1 MSYRKGKVKIK
12 WNSDFAYA
20 VGIIA
25 TDGNLSS
32 DLRHIHITSKD
43 EEMILNCKKCLGIN
57 NSISKKARGGSKEKK
72 YYVLQFGDKNFFE
85 FLLSIGITPKK
96 SKTIGKIQI
105 PPEYFKDF
113 LRGCIDGDGSITIS
127 KHPES
132 RYPQYKVRL
141 CSASK
146 VFLEWI
152 LNTSKEF
159 FLIKG
164 GSIHIPKNSSVFT
177 LVFAKEDSIQIL
189 RSIYKGKITSLKRK
203 KEIGL
208 KILKQSKNL
217 CRGEDLNLHEM
228 NLVAS

>member
-1 MSYRKGKVKIK
+1 MSYRKGNVKIK
-12 WNSDFAYA
+12 WNSNFAY
-20 VGIIA
+20 VIGVIS

-43 EEMILNCKKCLGIN
+43 EEMVLNCRKCLGIYN
-57 NSISKKARGGSKEKK
+57 IIGKKARGGSKDKK

-85 FLLSIGITPKK
+85 FLLGIGITPKK
-96 SKTIGKIQI
+96 SKTIGKLKI
-105 PPEYFKDF
+105 PQKYFKDF

-132 RYPQYKVRL
+132 NHPQYKVRL

-152 LNTSKEF
+152 LDMSSRLC
-159 FLIKG
+159 LIKG
-164 GSIHIPKNSSVFT
+164 GSIHIPKKSSVYT

-189 RSIYKGKITSLKRK
+189 RWIYKSNGQREQGATCA
-203 KEIGL
+203 
-208 KILKQSKNL
+208 N
-217 CRGEDLNLHEM
+217 
-228 NLVAS
+228 